1 MSCGGNLSKQ
11 VARKRKCSV
20 RENNNL
26 KDDTANEEIN
36 YALLKQ
42 LNNNK

>member
-26 KDDTANEEIN
+26 KDEI
-36 YALLKQ
+36 LQMRK
-42 LNNNK
+42 